1 MTDEAIR
8 LVQEL
13 GFPVAVALGC
23 MLMLGWVVRYIL
35 KEKVEDTL
43 TRFDNRHDHLLKE
56 LDEIKRE
63 MHLRQDELT
72 KQMHLRFDQERD
84 DTEKVKKWCSEIK
97 SDLKVYIDLTM
108 KGK

>member
-35 KEKVEDTL
+35 KEKIDDTL
-43 TRFDNRHDHLLKE
+43 KNFGNRHDHLLKE
-56 LDEIKRE
+56 IDEIKKE
-63 MHLRQDELT
+63 
-72 KQMHLRFDQERD
+72 MHLRFDQERD
-84 DTEKVKKWCSEIK
+84 DTEKIKKWCSEIK

>member
-13 GFPVAVALGC
+13 GFPVAVALVC

-56 LDEIKRE
+56 IDEIKKE
-63 MHLRQDELT
+63 MHI
-72 KQMHLRFDQERD
+72 RFDQERD
-84 DTEKVKKWCSEIK
+84 DTEKIKKWCSEIK

>member
-1 MTDEAIR
+1 MTDEAIK
-8 LVQEL
+8 LIQEL

-56 LDEIKRE
+56 IDEIKKE
-63 MHLRQDELT
+63 
-72 KQMHLRFDQERD
+72 MHLRFDQERD
-84 DTEKVKKWCSEIK
+84 DTEKIKKWCSEIK

>member
-35 KEKVEDTL
+35 KEKIDDTL
-43 TRFDNRHDHLLKE
+43 KNFGNRHDHLLKE
-56 LDEIKRE
+56 IDEIKKE
-63 MHLRQDELT
+63 
-72 KQMHLRFDQERD
+72 MHLRFDQERD

-108 KGK
+108 KVK